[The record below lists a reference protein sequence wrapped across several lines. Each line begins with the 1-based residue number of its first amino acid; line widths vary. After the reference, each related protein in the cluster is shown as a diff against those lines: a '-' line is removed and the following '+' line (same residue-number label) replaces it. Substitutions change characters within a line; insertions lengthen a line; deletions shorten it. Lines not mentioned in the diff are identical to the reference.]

1 MRKILGNAF
10 SINMLQVEDFTLVRF
25 KKIRKEDVPKDV
37 TSAIGHPDTARVVG
51 NLLGFEVACERA
63 TVSLSDDDILYV
75 AQYKGPR
82 LTEGV
87 TTLPEGATLEFYQV
101 TIRNNGCARCGSLS
115 TGAVGECD
123 FCKQQD
129 WLAGGGIL

>member
-10 SINMLQVEDFTLVRF
+10 SINMLEVEDFTLVRF

-51 NLLGFEVACERA
+51 NMLGFEVACERA
-63 TVSLSDDDILYV
+63 TVSLTDDDILYV

-82 LTEGV
+82 LTEGA

-101 TIRNNGCARCGSLS
+101 TTRDRGCARCESLNTDD
-115 TGAVGECD
+115 TGKCGICR
-123 FCKQQD
+123 QQD
-129 WLAGGGIL
+129 WSAGGGII